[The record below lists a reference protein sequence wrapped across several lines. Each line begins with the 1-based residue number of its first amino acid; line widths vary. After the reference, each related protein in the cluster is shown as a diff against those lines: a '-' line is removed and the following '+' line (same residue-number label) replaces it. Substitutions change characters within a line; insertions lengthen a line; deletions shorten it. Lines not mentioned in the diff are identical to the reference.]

1 MINRF
6 SIVFTQ
12 AASIDYHH
20 VPLPKIVNSGKFTQ
34 HCSPREEG
42 YMRRDFGLAYATPRK
57 SQRGRA
63 RSVMLL
69 KLLEGISCQPLQL
82 YGEQVAQV
90 INEGFDA
97 AGHAIGDPTTKEI
110 VVLVLICAD
119 LGREPTTNE
128 IEVISKCCIIMRTLM
143 GLIESIELVNS
154 AAVSNPFMPLSPIYS
169 HVVNS
174 LIIRLFAVVDDIFC
188 LFQGHI
194 ENVALLKQ
202 QYGLNKTA
210 NEVVIVIE
218 AYRTL
223 ILMEVF
229 PSSGV
234 MILEGHLV
242 LSDDAEIVKK
252 GCGKSFAPF
261 PKGCFFTSFGGLR
274 SFEHLL
280 NEVKPVPRV
289 DSSGQVCGA
298 TFTLDAET

>member
-97 AGHAIGDPTTKEI
+97 AGHAIGTAWAVFKIRKAFDPKSA
-110 VVLVLICAD
+110 LK
-119 LGREPTTNE
+119 PTILAKFAAE
-128 IEVISKCCIIMRTLM
+128 E
-143 GLIESIELVNS
+143 NS
-154 AAVSNPFMPLSPIYS
+154 A
-169 HVVNS
+169 
-174 LIIRLFAVVDDIFC
+174 
-188 LFQGHI
+188 
-194 ENVALLKQ
+194 ELK
-202 QYGLNKTA
+202 A
-210 NEVVIVIE
+210 
-218 AYRTL
+218 
-223 ILMEVF
+223 
-229 PSSGV
+229 
-234 MILEGHLV
+234 
-242 LSDDAEIVKK
+242 
-252 GCGKSFAPF
+252 
-261 PKGCFFTSFGGLR
+261 
-274 SFEHLL
+274 
-280 NEVKPVPRV
+280 
-289 DSSGQVCGA
+289 
-298 TFTLDAET
+298 